1 MGSLSQ
7 RSSADERAAFLDAAC
22 GGDVQ
27 LRREVESLLAQPTN
41 DGFLYRRWR
50 SSRR

>member
-7 RSSADERAAFLDAAC
+7 RSSAAERAAFLDAAC
-22 GGDVQ
+22 GGDAQ
-27 LRREVESLLAQPTN
+27 LRREESLLAQPTN